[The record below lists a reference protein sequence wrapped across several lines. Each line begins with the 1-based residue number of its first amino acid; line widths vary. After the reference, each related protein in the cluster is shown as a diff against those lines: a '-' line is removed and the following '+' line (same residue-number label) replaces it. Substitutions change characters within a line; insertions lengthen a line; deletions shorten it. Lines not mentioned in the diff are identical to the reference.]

1 MGTAAPTTS
10 SGRWLSLQ
18 ITKYP
23 LGAMEPAE
31 RPDPGQPKNDFFFFR
46 WSREG
51 QKYAARRVEGAG
63 LVFIRSMDVGQLNME
78 V

>member
-31 RPDPGQPKNDFFFFR
+31 RPDPGQPKNDFFF
-46 WSREG
+46 SD
-51 QKYAARRVEGAG
+51 GAEKG
-63 LVFIRSMDVGQLNME
+63 RNMPPGE
-78 V
+78 

>member
-31 RPDPGQPKNDFFFFR
+31 RPDPGQPKNDFFFQMEQR
-46 WSREG
+46 RAEICRQESRGSWAGFHQEHG
-51 QKYAARRVEGAG
+51 RGAA
-63 LVFIRSMDVGQLNME
+63 
-78 V
+78 